1 MALPAEKLPEITLR
15 SSWKDYVAIAR
26 PDHWIKNIFVL
37 PGMVMVPFFFEISLN
52 SQLIINIALS
62 LIATCFVASSN
73 YVLNEILDRKRD
85 RRHPVKKARPLAAG
99 LISVKVAYIEWI
111 ALGLSGLSIAYSVS
125 LYVGNTCLFLWVM
138 GCIYNIPPIRSKE
151 LPFFDVL
158 SEAINNP
165 IRMAIGWYAMGITAL
180 PPVSA
185 LFCYWMLGAFLM
197 GTKRFAEYRRIG
209 NKRVAALYRRS
220 FHYYTEDRLLAAN
233 VFYLALFMTG
243 AMAFVMLYR
252 LELVF
257 AIPFFAYLIA
267 YYFNLGFRENSPAQY
282 PEFLYKEKHL
292 MLALGLCALSCFVL
306 MFFVDIPWF
315 RELFEPLTSC
325 F

>member
-1 MALPAEKLPEITLR
+1 MGLPAKKLPEAALV
-15 SSWKDYVAIAR
+15 SSWKDYISIAR
-26 PDHWIKNIFVL
+26 PDHWIKNIFVI
-37 PGMVMVPFFFEISLN
+37 PGMVMVPFFFEVDFNIRL
-52 SQLIINIALS
+52 LTNIALS
-62 LIATCFVASSN
+62 LLAACLVASSN

-85 RRHPVKKARPLAAG
+85 RRHPVKKIRPLAAG
-99 LISVKVAYIEWI
+99 LISLKLAYAEWI
-111 ALGLSGLSIAYSVS
+111 ALGIVGLIMAYTVS
-125 LYVGNTCLFLWVM
+125 FFVGNCCLLLWVM

-151 LPFFDVL
+151 LPFLDVL

-165 IRMAIGWYAMGITAL
+165 IRMAIGWYAMGVTVL

-197 GTKRFAEYRRIG
+197 GTKRFAEFRRIG
-209 NKRVAALYRRS
+209 NKRIAALYRRS
-220 FHYYTEDRLLAAN
+220 FHYYTEERLLAGN

-292 MLALGLCALSCFVL
+292 MMALILCFLSCIAL
-306 MFFVDIPWF
+306 MFFVELPWF
-315 RELFEPLTSC
+315 RGLFVPLTPRG
-325 F
+325 